1 MSSISFTR
9 SLDAFFDGEDKVLVI
24 KGNWG
29 VGKTFS
35 WNAYI
40 EARIAAKDLHQIA
53 YSYVSLFGKTSL
65 ADIRAS
71 IFQNGKPIATPERI
85 EDEFEKQISLSS
97 GLLKSLP
104 WFREA
109 TKKAQEKVPLLGR
122 FTKAARLTPFTDK
135 FSGLIASLEYSLVKN
150 YVICFDDL
158 ERKGA
163 ALSVRE
169 MMGLADELA
178 QRKDCKIILIFN
190 DNSFTGDQDKFEFEA
205 YREKV
210 VDTEITY
217 APTHTENLSHA
228 ILETHPLFSRFEKVV
243 IALDLKNIRV
253 SKKIYRLV
261 DAFWP
266 LLKDCDESILTEFA
280 NHASVLSWSYFMRE
294 AALPFDF
301 LKERLSKNPWDS
313 YFQSK
318 DKETPPDEK
327 RYRALSSV
335 IDLSP
340 SAFDNHILH
349 FLEHGYVNENA
360 LKSEILELAK
370 KMEARRAHN
379 ELNAAW
385 KLYTDS
391 FRDNQ
396 NEIVMAFRKVL
407 LDDYDKLSIS
417 DFAGAIDMLADFGE
431 DVTKILE
438 LYVKTHTNELAA
450 MNQHD
455 SFLARRVS
463 YKPLLD
469 RINTIQASRIN
480 LDIDEVT
487 TKIAVNK
494 GWNPEDIDFLTS
506 LSIDDYYQWIM
517 KSPPDLTTKIRS
529 GLLFF
534 KNLQSR
540 NSEDSKKY
548 LQIYECTKAALIK
561 LGAESSLNMKRIQKI
576 YDIGDD
582 DDVAA
587 IIESNSATKS
597 H

>member
-1 MSSISFTR
+1 MSSISFKR
-9 SLDAFFDGEDKVLVI
+9 SLDAFFKGEDKVLVI

-35 WNAYI
+35 WNSYI
-40 EARIAAKDLHQIA
+40 EGRIAAKDLNQIA

-71 IFQNGKPIATPERI
+71 VFQNGKPIATSERI
-85 EDEFEKQISLSS
+85 EDEFEKQITSS
-97 GLLKSLP
+97 TGLLKSVP

-109 TKKAQEKVPLLGR
+109 IQKTQEKVPLLGR
-122 FTKAARLTPFTDK
+122 LTKTARLTPFTDK

-178 QRKDCKIILIFN
+178 QRKDCKIVLIFN
-190 DNSFTGDQDKFEFEA
+190 DNSLTGDQDKREFEA

-228 ILETHPLFSRFEKVV
+228 ILNTHPLFSRLEKVV
-243 IALDLKNIRV
+243 IAIDLKNIRV

-261 DAFWP
+261 EAVWP
-266 LLKDCDESILTEFA
+266 LLKDCDETILTEFA
-280 NHASVLSWSYFMRE
+280 NHVSVLSWSYFMRE
-294 AALPFDF
+294 TALPFDF
-301 LKERLSKNPWDS
+301 LKQRLSKSPWDS
-313 YFQSK
+313 YLQTK
-318 DKETPPDEK
+318 DKETPPEETH
-327 RYRALSSV
+327 YRALTSV

-349 FLEHGYVNENA
+349 FLEHGYVNESE
-360 LKSEILELAK
+360 LKSEILDLSK
-370 KMEARRAHN
+370 KTEARRAHN

-391 FRDNQ
+391 FRANQ
-396 NEIVMAFRKVL
+396 DEIVTAFRRVL
-407 LDDYDKLSIS
+407 LNDYDKLSIS
-417 DFAGAIDMLADFGE
+417 DFAGAIDLLADFGE
-431 DVTKILE
+431 DVTKILD
-438 LYVKTHTNELAA
+438 LYVETHTIELAA

-480 LDIDEVT
+480 LNIDEVT
-487 TKIAVNK
+487 TNIAVHK
-494 GWNPEDIDFLTS
+494 GWNPEDIDFLAS
-506 LSIDDYYQWIM
+506 LSINDYYQWIM
-517 KSPPDLTTKIRS
+517 KSPPRPYD
-529 GLLFF
+529 
-534 KNLQSR
+534 KN
-540 NSEDSKKY
+540 SKW
-548 LQIYECTKAALIK
+548 
-561 LGAESSLNMKRIQKI
+561 
-576 YDIGDD
+576 
-582 DDVAA
+582 
-587 IIESNSATKS
+587 IIIF
-597 H
+597 